1 MERGIILK
9 RYGGFFYV
17 YSNGKIF
24 ECVCRGKNRLLY
36 DDIYPGDLV
45 EFVPGE
51 DEKIDKGVIEGL
63 LPRNN
68 LLIRPSV
75 ANVSQVIC
83 VVALKYPNPNLFL
96 LDRLLVNAEFYSL
109 KAVICLNKK
118 DLASGQN
125 TKKIINIYQDLGY
138 KVVITSAKT
147 GEGIEQLKGE
157 LKDNL
162 TVFAGQSGVGKSS
175 LLNAIV
181 PGLRLKVGEVSKKLK
196 VGRHTTK
203 HVEIIK
209 LPQGGFVADT
219 PGFSRLDLPEMYPE
233 ELGNYFPEIR
243 EFRVKCKFSSC
254 LHDNEPGCNVKAALE
269 QGLINE
275 ERYGNYLKLL
285 EEVRERVRCR

>member
-17 YSNGKIF
+17 YSNGKVY
-24 ECVCRGKNRLLY
+24 ECVCRGKNRLLH

-45 EFVPGE
+45 EFLPGE
-51 DEKIDKGVIEGL
+51 GEKSDKCVIEGL

-68 LLIRPSV
+68 LLIRPPV

-83 VVALKYPNPNLFL
+83 VVALKYPSPNLFL
-96 LDRLLVNAEFYSL
+96 LDRLLVNAEYYSL
-109 KAVICLNKK
+109 RAVICLNKK
-118 DLASGQN
+118 DFATDQN
-125 TKKIINIYQDLGY
+125 SEKIINIYQGLGY
-138 KVVITSAKT
+138 KIVVTSAKT
-147 GEGIEQLKGE
+147 GEGVEQLKGE

-175 LLNAIV
+175 LLNAII
-181 PGLRLKVGEVSKKLK
+181 PGLKLKVGEVSKKLK
-196 VGRHTTK
+196 VGRHTTR

-209 LPQGGFVADT
+209 LPEGGFVADT

-243 EFRVKCKFSSC
+243 EHRVNCKFTSC
-254 LHDNEPGCNVKAALE
+254 LHENEPQCNVKAAIE

-285 EEVRERVRCR
+285 AEVRERERGR

>member
-9 RYGGFFYV
+9 RFGGFFYV
-17 YSNGKIF
+17 YSNGKVY

-45 EFVPGE
+45 EFIPGE
-51 DEKIDKGVIEGL
+51 EKSIDKGVIEKL
-63 LPRNN
+63 LPRSN
-68 LLIRPSV
+68 LLIRPAV

-96 LDRLLVNAEFYSL
+96 LDRLLVNAEYYSL
-109 KAVICLNKK
+109 KAVISLNKK
-118 DLASGQN
+118 DLASEEMIN
-125 TKKIINIYQDLGY
+125 EIINIYQNLGY
-138 KVVITSAKT
+138 KVLITSAKT
-147 GEGIEQLKGE
+147 GEGIDELKNE

-181 PGLRLKVGEVSKKLK
+181 PGLKSKVGEVSKKLK
-196 VGRHTTK
+196 TGRHTTK

-233 ELGNYFPEIR
+233 ELGDCFPEIR
-243 EFRVKCKFSSC
+243 KFKADCKFTSC
-254 LHDNEPGCNVKAALE
+254 LHNNEPECSVKAALE

-275 ERYGNYLKLL
+275 HRYDNYLKLL
-285 EEVRERVRCR
+285 EEVMERERCR